1 MIIYQIN
8 TYFVAVVDELKAFN
22 DSSGNKIHIE
32 CMWPFLFWLEESHK
46 IQTDVEQITFK
57 KALFF
62 WEKSLLNNLTFKIRC

>member
-32 CMWPFLFWLEESHK
+32 CM
-46 IQTDVEQITFK
+46 
-57 KALFF
+57 
-62 WEKSLLNNLTFKIRC
+62 